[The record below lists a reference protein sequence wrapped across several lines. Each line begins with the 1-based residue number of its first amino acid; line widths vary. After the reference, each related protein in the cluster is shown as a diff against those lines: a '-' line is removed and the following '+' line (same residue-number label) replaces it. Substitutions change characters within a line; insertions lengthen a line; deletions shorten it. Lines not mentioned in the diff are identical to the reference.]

1 MNKEVLTKRLYILSA
16 VIAVV
21 AIVIYFVIFGI
32 KNIKINEFQPVAV
45 TFLIDSSAS
54 NQKNIES
61 QKRFVKQLCKNMD
74 PEDKIKI
81 IRVSEDAYLIYEGS
95 PQDSAGISKSL
106 DSFTKF
112 SPEECGTA
120 YGDAMK
126 KAIGYCLVM
135 KRDGYV
141 PAVVTIGDLEN
152 EGATSKQLD
161 WNTFPK
167 NIQTTVKY
175 APDLTLMFV
184 WAHPSKLDFVKNQL
198 IPVMSED
205 KLIIA
210 TEEMTGKVSKKFFK
224 SIGR

>member
-1 MNKEVLTKRLYILSA
+1 M
-16 VIAVV
+16 
-21 AIVIYFVIFGI
+21 
-32 KNIKINEFQPVAV
+32 
-45 TFLIDSSAS
+45 
-54 NQKNIES
+54 
-61 QKRFVKQLCKNMD
+61 
-74 PEDKIKI
+74 
-81 IRVSEDAYLIYEGS
+81 
-95 PQDSAGISKSL
+95 
-106 DSFTKF
+106 
-112 SPEECGTA
+112 
-120 YGDAMK
+120 
-126 KAIGYCLVM
+126 
-135 KRDGYV
+135 
-141 PAVVTIGDLEN
+141 PAVVTIGELGN

-175 APDLTLMFV
+175 VPDLTLMFV